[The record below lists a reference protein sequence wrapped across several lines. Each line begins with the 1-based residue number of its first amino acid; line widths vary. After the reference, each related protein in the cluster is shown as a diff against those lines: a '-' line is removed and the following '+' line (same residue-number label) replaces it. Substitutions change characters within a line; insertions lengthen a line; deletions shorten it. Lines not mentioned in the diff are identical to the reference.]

1 VLACGV
7 VGVVGVVG
15 VAGTA
20 GTAAAGDPGPGAAS
34 GSEILV
40 GDWYVLIHHRD
51 PSALGSQL
59 PVWDDQIWRIE
70 ADGPGLRW
78 SIFPHPEFRDGS
90 GRWEKL
96 PGGEEARTLG
106 AWEPNPDQRG
116 EIARGLAR
124 SAQDERSKRLDP
136 VGPQRWASRGG
147 LRAASASQIG
157 YHERWSMELRG
168 AGPIFVREATLGS
181 GRTLSSQAA
190 TRFLTRTV
198 AGDGKAM
205 RGEYFREGE
214 AQGEFRML
222 RMGESR
228 AVKARQ

>member
-7 VGVVGVVG
+7 V
-15 VAGTA
+15 
-20 GTAAAGDPGPGAAS
+20 GTAAAGDPGPGRAS
-34 GSEILV
+34 DSRVLV

-51 PSALGSQL
+51 LSGSDSQL
-59 PVWDDQIWRIE
+59 PAWDDQIWRIE

-106 AWEPNPDQRG
+106 AWEPSPDQRG
-116 EIARGLAR
+116 EIARGLAH

-136 VGPQRWASRGG
+136 VGPKGWASKGG

-157 YHERWSMELRG
+157 YHERWRMELLE
-168 AGPIFVREATLGS
+168 AGPSFIREATLGS

-198 AGDGKAM
+198 AADGDVM
-205 RGEYFREGE
+205 SGEYFREGE
-214 AQGEFRML
+214 SQGEFRML

-228 AVKARQ
+228 AAKARQ